1 MGSVNQLVITWHT
14 PRKNPTP
21 STHRRVL
28 LVDERAEAGLA
39 LDDGVGDALLAAER
53 GEPHHQLD
61 GVHVVGDGHE
71 AHLCVDVKIGWSL
84 GWCVRVYISISTAVG
99 GGV

>member
-1 MGSVNQLVITWHT
+1 MAHT
-14 PRKNPTP
+14 KKRTPTK
-21 STHRRVL
+21 SHQRTHRRVL

-39 LDDGVGDALLAAER
+39 LDDGVGNALLAAER

-71 AHLCVDVKIGWSL
+71 AHLCVILFVMGLL
-84 GWCVRVYISISTAVG
+84 GW
-99 GGV
+99 